1 MVSGNKVLKLKWQR
15 EKYWVKLT
23 RKKKIC
29 GFTTVCFIVRCK
41 LEGEKRDQRK
51 MYEAGKLPEVKR

>member
-1 MVSGNKVLKLKWQR
+1 MAER
-15 EKYWVKLT
+15 EILGEINQ
-23 RKKKIC
+23 KKKVS